1 MLRFE
6 YLNRCGKYCCYLF
19 NIKECIWGKG
29 IFLKNI
35 LHFSKHFR
43 RRVHTH
49 VCQSLVTPALGKEL
63 VLVKGFPS
71 HALRPVCGGEEAAAG
86 PGAYRY

>member
-6 YLNRCGKYCCYLF
+6 YLNRRREYCCYLF

-35 LHFSKHFR
+35 LHFSKHFQR
-43 RRVHTH
+43 CVHIRVSESGDS
-49 VCQSLVTPALGKEL
+49 CPGQGWWI
-63 VLVKGFPS
+63 VKGLPS
-71 HALRPVCGGEEAAAG
+71 HAVRPLCVGEEAVAG
-86 PGAYRY
+86 PGSDR

>member
-6 YLNRCGKYCCYLF
+6 YLNRCRGYCFYLF

-35 LHFSKHFR
+35 LHFSKHFQR
-43 RRVHTH
+43 CVHIR
-49 VCQSLVTPALGKEL
+49 VCQSLVTPALGRGL
-63 VLVKGFPS
+63 VLVKGLPS
-71 HALRPVCGGEEAAAG
+71 HTLRPLCVGEEAAAG
-86 PGAYRY
+86 SESDR